1 MLQQILKD
9 MFIDPDVLDALNEDQ
24 KKTLFVKMRQ
34 EQVRRWTER
43 EEKLERETGGGECK
57 RATARKA
64 NSKNVSWLLG
74 RDGDVSVIV
83 IGELDEL
90 NSKFIHSAF
99 GEKKA
104 QSPQRNAC
112 DQTVLKGR
120 TTEPVTAE
128 RENTQP
134 GISLHLKGKREE
146 TSTVLPLAVSVSE
159 HSSPTAAEKSASATK
174 DEPASWRSVNARL
187 LQTPDPVD
195 ARPASANPAPVSADV
210 RLCLANLKTA
220 TAAPTPAPRGTAKMD
235 STATGGGPHSR
246 GPLKSLGPQSGKV
259 PQQDTHNNTPTAPSC
274 VPNPPARTT
283 SARPRRVKRRMKH
296 VEARQVENGG
306 DVAAAEAPRRA
317 EPVGGGA
324 SGSAP
329 TCAGRGRVAQLMKT
343 FSTESSPTAPRGVK
357 PPLPNKPGHLRLKTT
372 PTVR

>member
-246 GPLKSLGPQSGKV
+246 GPLKSLGPQSGK
-259 PQQDTHNNTPTAPSC
+259 
-274 VPNPPARTT
+274 
-283 SARPRRVKRRMKH
+283 
-296 VEARQVENGG
+296 